1 MAYNTKT
8 IMTDAWRNHRRD
20 NVPFSTALHRAWMSA
35 KARPLNDKK
44 VEATKVL
51 LGIDEEV
58 KTYADWQ
65 KAGFKVIHGSKALF
79 KVDLIRQSKGE
90 GVAYKASFFGRS
102 QVQKIA

>member
-1 MAYNTKT
+1 MVYDTKT
-8 IMTDAWRNHRRD
+8 IMADAWRNHRRD
-20 NVPFSTALHRAWMSA
+20 NVSFSIALHRAWMSA

-79 KVDLIRQSKGE
+79 KVDLVWQSKGE
-90 GVAYKASFFGRS
+90 GVSYKASFFGKS